1 MSILLDAL
9 RKSEQR
15 ERLGATPDIHSSEPL
30 IETTASRGWRTA
42 TLVTLAVV
50 VLAAGAYGAWIW
62 WSGSRVP
69 VAAPEFTAPAADGTP
84 SPAAPDGSGV
94 TATQSANPTADAAP
108 GSGATQP
115 DSPRLSSQP
124 RSPVENLSGDRPY
137 RPAPAQSARAPA
149 AAARAPE
156 RQQSEVSD
164 ADLDAAIQASAAA
177 AQRRA
182 DARARRLAAERPAPP
197 EPDDGSISYW
207 QLPENVRGGLP
218 ELKINVMVYD
228 EDPAR
233 RFIIMGGKRYGEGD
247 EVVRNLTVESV
258 RRDRALFR
266 HGAYLFFVKQ

>member
-15 ERLGATPDIHSSEPL
+15 ERLGAMPDIHSSEPV
-30 IETTASRGWRTA
+30 IESSSSRGWRTA
-42 TLVTLAVV
+42 VFG
-50 VLAAGAYGAWIW
+50 VLAIVLLVACAYGAWVW
-62 WSGSRVP
+62 WSQSRVP
-69 VAAPEFTAPAADGTP
+69 VAAPELTAPAGEMTSSPNDPAGDVTSSAAATTPADR
-84 SPAAPDGSGV
+84 
-94 TATQSANPTADAAP
+94 TA
-108 GSGATQP
+108 GQP
-115 DSPRLSSQP
+115 ESPRLNSQP

-137 RPAPAQSARAPA
+137 RPAAAQTAQPPA
-149 AAARAPE
+149 AASAPARQPPE
-156 RQQSEVSD
+156 ISD
-164 ADLDAAIQASAAA
+164 TDFDAAIEASQAA

-182 DARARRLAAERPAPP
+182 EARARRLAANRPPP
-197 EPDDGSISYW
+197 QESDDGSISYW

-247 EVVRNLTVESV
+247 EVARNLTVEAV

-266 HGAYLFFVKQ
+266 YGAYLFFVKQ